1 MTPVRIAI
9 IVIWA
14 LFWTYWLGS
23 ACAAKSSVRGSG
35 GRDLALRGV
44 TGILIA
50 LLLRLSFTSG
60 LRSSSLSVHS
70 AALEAPGIILLLA
83 GLAFAV
89 WARIHLGAN
98 WGMPMTRRA
107 EPELITSGAYTYV
120 RHPIYSGL
128 LLAGLGTAVAVN
140 LIGVLILIV
149 LIPYFVLSARVE
161 ERNLITAFPQA
172 YPEYQTRSKLLIPFL
187 L

>member
-1 MTPVRIAI
+1 VSPFHVAL

-14 LFWTYWLGS
+14 LFWAYWLAS
-23 ACAAKSSVRGSG
+23 AFAAKASVRGSG
-35 GRDLALRGV
+35 RRDLALRGLTGLLIVVVVRLAAGSGVHSGGLVV
-44 TGILIA
+44 TSPWLQLLGTV
-50 LLLRLSFTSG
+50 LLLG
-60 LRSSSLSVHS
+60 
-70 AALEAPGIILLLA
+70 

-98 WGMPMTRRA
+98 WGMPATRRA
-107 EPELITSGAYTYV
+107 DPELITSGPYTYV

-140 LIGVLILIV
+140 LIAIALLVL
-149 LIPYFVLSARVE
+149 LIPYFAYAARVE
-161 ERNLITAFPQA
+161 ERSLAASFPKA
-172 YPEYQTRSKLLIPFL
+172 YPAYRASSKLLIPFL